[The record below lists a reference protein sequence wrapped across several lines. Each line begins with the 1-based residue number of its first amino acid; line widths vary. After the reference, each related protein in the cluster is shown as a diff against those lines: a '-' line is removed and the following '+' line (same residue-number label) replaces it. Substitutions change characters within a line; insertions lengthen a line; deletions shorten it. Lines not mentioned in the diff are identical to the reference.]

1 MRNRKPKKASF
12 TLEASSHTFD
22 GTKEPYKVEVL
33 LTGVTKKLDFAT
45 IFESK
50 DLENASPLTEY
61 PK

>member
-1 MRNRKPKKASF
+1 MRKRKLNKPKF

-50 DLENASPLTEY
+50 DLANASPLTEY
-61 PK
+61 LK